1 MQNNPFQ
8 TREPSITG
16 NPRLRTPQR
25 EAYAELAQ
33 GQDFVSAAT
42 RQHEQTDRRHCAGRY
57 AAALARNLVQHLP
70 QPGEL
75 GFGLPTV
82 LGVHRDGPARMAVF
96 RGYAPVPGK
105 GIHVRQRL
113 DRHVGHRRGFA
124 EGSERQSLE
133 DPDRSAQADRLF
145 ALAR

>member
-8 TREPSITG
+8 AREPSITG

-75 GFGLPTV
+75 GVGQEPLPAA

-96 RGYAPVPGK
+96 RGYAPSPW
-105 GIHVRQRL
+105 Q
-113 DRHVGHRRGFA
+113 GHTCA
-124 EGSERQSLE
+124 
-133 DPDRSAQADRLF
+133 SAS
-145 ALAR
+145 